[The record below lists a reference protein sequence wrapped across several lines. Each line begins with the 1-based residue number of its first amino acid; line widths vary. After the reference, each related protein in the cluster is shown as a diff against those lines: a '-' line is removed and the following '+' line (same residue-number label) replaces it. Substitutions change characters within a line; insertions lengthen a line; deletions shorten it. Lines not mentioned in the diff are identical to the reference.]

1 MPISDCTI
9 LQTIDLCL
17 SSLAILERNKELLD
31 LKSKLK
37 LEKSIKLIE
46 QIKNTI
52 KDRQCN

>member
-1 MPISDCTI
+1 MLISDCTI
-9 LQTIDLCL
+9 LQMIDLCL

-46 QIKNTI
+46 QVKNTI